1 MPKSQKNSRTDNKK
15 KKKNALHD
23 GYSLVKMIA
32 HRFEWWILFG
42 FLISVAAV
50 YSFMSAHLH
59 NRFMTFGLDLGYF
72 DEAIWKISQG
82 KFPYSGIGCIWLL
95 EDHMQLILYLFAPLY
110 WVWDDVRV
118 ILIAQAAAMV
128 FAGLPLYLL
137 SRTVTKSR
145 LFSFSVVFSYL
156 FFIGTQFAILNE
168 FHQVTVAPLFIALG
182 YLALE
187 RKNIGA
193 YAFSITG
200 LLIIKEDLALL
211 VVAMGIGLL
220 FRSGYRRLGVLT
232 CLAGFISFFLVVYVL
247 MPAISYKGV
256 YAHFTHVDSG
266 GTGFTPGILLERIQN
281 DPLHVFRSLVFPAV
295 KVETIIRSL
304 GTFGFLP
311 LLSPLF
317 IAVPVLED
325 FVTRF
330 LYSGPQVTKWAL
342 VNHHAATSAILLA
355 IATAYAARNM
365 MYRLPLKGRAYAIR
379 PYNLYLVLAVF
390 LVCATGTADVLG
402 HGPIHSL
409 LKGQFYEEE
418 QWMRDA
424 RDLIRQVPSGGSVAA
439 QNSLLPHLSHRDSIY
454 RVPYGLN
461 SEYMAFDL
469 HDGPNKFSPFSRSE
483 MQSFVDELITA
494 SRYSVVYQQGEAM
507 LLKRN
512 YKTDITKSPYFGDT
526 RFCYY
531 SFEER

>member
-1 MPKSQKNSRTDNKK
+1 
-15 KKKNALHD
+15 
-23 GYSLVKMIA
+23 
-32 HRFEWWILFG
+32 
-42 FLISVAAV
+42 
-50 YSFMSAHLH
+50 
-59 NRFMTFGLDLGYF
+59 MTFGLDLGYF

-95 EDHMQLILYLFAPLY
+95 EDHIQLILYLFAPLY

-128 FAGLPLYLL
+128 LAGLPLYLL
-137 SRTVTKSR
+137 SRAVTNSR
-145 LFSFSVVFSYL
+145 FFSFAVVFSYL

-187 RKNIGA
+187 RKNTGA
-193 YAFSITG
+193 YVFSIAA
-200 LLIIKEDLALL
+200 LLITKEDLALL

-220 FRSGYRRLGVLT
+220 FRQGYRRLGMLT
-232 CLAGFISFFLVVYVL
+232 CLVGSISFFLMVYVL

-256 YAHFTHVDSG
+256 YAHFTHVDAG
-266 GTGFTPGILLERIQN
+266 GTGFTPGILLQRVQN
-281 DPLHVFRSLVFPAV
+281 DPLYVFRSMVSPAI
-295 KVETIIRSL
+295 KSETIIRSL
-304 GTFGFLP
+304 GTYGFLP

-355 IATAYAARNM
+355 IATVYAARKIAL
-365 MYRLPLKGRAYAIR
+365 RVSLR
-379 PYNLYLVLAVF
+379 PYNLYFVLAVF
-390 LVCATGTADVLG
+390 LICATGIADVLG

-409 LKGQFYEEE
+409 LKPQFYEEE

-424 RDLIRQVPSGGSVAA
+424 REVLQRVPSGVSVAA

-454 RVPYGLN
+454 RIPYGLN
-461 SEYMAFDL
+461 SEYMVFDL
-469 HDGPNKFSPFSRSE
+469 HDGPNKFSPFSRNE
-483 MQSFVDELITA
+483 MQVFVNDLIA
-494 SRYSVVYQQGEAM
+494 SGRYSVVHTKGEAM

-512 YKTDITKSPYFGDT
+512 YKTDITKSPYYGDT